1 MDLTSKNSPLSLG
14 TEKIGKLLMQYAF
27 PAIVA
32 MTASSLY
39 NITDSIF
46 IGHGVGPLAIAGLA
60 ITFPLMNLAAAFG
73 AMIGVGASTLLSVR
87 LGQKDYDTA
96 NNILGN
102 VVTLNLILGVSYTL
116 IMLLFLDP
124 ILIFFGASVDT
135 LPYAHDFMVI
145 ILFGNVITHMF
156 MGLNAMLRSA
166 GSPKKAMYATI
177 YAVLI
182 NIVLNP
188 LFIFV
193 FEWGIKGSAY
203 ATVIAQVVVLMWQLK
218 LFSNRNMFIHFR
230 RGTFRLRRSIVKH
243 SIAIGMAPFL
253 MNAASCIIVVL
264 INRGLMQHGGDMA
277 VGAYGIVNR
286 VAFLFIM
293 IVIGLTQ
300 GMQPI
305 AGYNYGARNY
315 SRVID
320 VFKKTVFGA
329 TIALC
334 AGTFIAEV
342 FPHFVA
348 SLFTSDEQLIDIAVV
363 GLRIVFMT
371 YPIVG
376 LQIVGSHLFQSI
388 GMANKA
394 IFLSVSRQVIFL
406 IPFLLIFPYFWGING
421 VWFTM
426 PTADIIATIITLFVL
441 MRQLRQFKKYSYGES
456 DNYYR
461 TPVR

>member
-1 MDLTSKNSPLSLG
+1 MDVTTKNSPLSLG
-14 TEKIGKLLMQYAF
+14 TEKVGKLLMQYAL
-27 PAIVA
+27 PAIIA

-87 LGQKDYDTA
+87 LGQKDYETA

-102 VVTLNLILGVSYTL
+102 VVTLNLILGLSYTFV
-116 IMLLFLDP
+116 MLLFLDP
-124 ILIFFGASVDT
+124 ILIFFGASADT

-145 ILFGNVITHMF
+145 ILCGNVITHMF

-177 YAVLI
+177 FAVLI

-203 ATVIAQVVVLMWQLK
+203 ATVIAQVIVLMWQLK
-218 LFSNRNMFIHFR
+218 LFNDRNMFIHFR
-230 RGTFRLRRSIVKH
+230 RGTFSLRSSIVKH
-243 SIAIGMAPFL
+243 SVAIGMAPFL
-253 MNAASCIIVVL
+253 MNAASCVIVVL

-305 AGYNYGARNY
+305 AGYNYGAKNY
-315 SRVID
+315 SRVTD
-320 VFKKTVFGA
+320 VLRKTILGA

-334 AGTFIAEV
+334 VGTFIAEV
-342 FPHFVA
+342 FPFFVA
-348 SLFTSDEQLIDIAVV
+348 SLFTSDKQLIDMAVV

-376 LQIVGSHLFQSI
+376 IQIVGSHLFQSI

-426 PTADIIATIITLFVL
+426 PTADVIATIITFFVL
-441 MRQLRQFKKYSYGES
+441 MRQLHQFKKQA
-456 DNYYR
+456 
-461 TPVR
+461 

>member
-1 MDLTSKNSPLSLG
+1 MDVTAKNSPLSLG
-14 TEKIGKLLMQYAF
+14 TEKVGKLLMQYAL
-27 PAIVA
+27 PAIIA

-46 IGHGVGPLAIAGLA
+46 IGHGVGALAIAGLA

-102 VVTLNLILGVSYTL
+102 VVTLNLILGLSYTFV
-116 IMLLFLDP
+116 MLLFLDP
-124 ILIFFGASVDT
+124 ILIFFGASADT

-145 ILFGNVITHMF
+145 ILCGNVITHMF

-166 GSPKKAMYATI
+166 GSPRKAMYATI
-177 YAVLI
+177 FAVLI

-203 ATVIAQVVVLMWQLK
+203 ATVIAQIVVLMWQLK
-218 LFSNRNMFIHFR
+218 LFNNRDMFIHFR
-230 RGTFRLRRSIVKH
+230 RGTFRLRSSIVKH
-243 SIAIGMAPFL
+243 TIAIGMAPFL
-253 MNAASCIIVVL
+253 MNAASCVIIVL

-277 VGAYGIVNR
+277 VGAYGIANR
-286 VAFLFIM
+286 IAFLFIM

-305 AGYNYGARNY
+305 AGYNYGAKKY

-320 VFKKTVFGA
+320 VFKKTVLGA
-329 TIALC
+329 TIVLC
-334 AGTFIAEV
+334 IGTFIAEV

-406 IPFLLIFPYFWGING
+406 IPFLLIFPRFWGING

-426 PTADIIATIITLFVL
+426 PTADIIATIITFFVL
-441 MRQLRQFKKYSYGES
+441 MRQLRQFKK
-456 DNYYR
+456 
-461 TPVR
+461 

>member
-1 MDLTSKNSPLSLG
+1 MDVTAKNSPLSLG
-14 TEKIGKLLMQYAF
+14 TEKVGKLLMQYAL
-27 PAIVA
+27 PAIIA

-87 LGQKDYDTA
+87 LGQKDYETA

-102 VVTLNLILGVSYTL
+102 VVTLNLILGLSYTFV
-116 IMLLFLDP
+116 MLLFLDP
-124 ILIFFGASVDT
+124 ILIFFGASADT

-145 ILFGNVITHMF
+145 ILCGNVITHMF

-177 YAVLI
+177 FAVLI

-203 ATVIAQVVVLMWQLK
+203 ATVIAQVIVLMWQLK
-218 LFSNRNMFIHFR
+218 LFNDRNMFIHFR
-230 RGTFRLRRSIVKH
+230 RGTFSLRSSIVKH
-243 SIAIGMAPFL
+243 SVAIGMAPFL
-253 MNAASCIIVVL
+253 MNAASCVIVVL

-305 AGYNYGARNY
+305 AGYNYGAKNY
-315 SRVID
+315 SRVTD
-320 VFKKTVFGA
+320 VLRKTVLGA

-334 AGTFIAEV
+334 VGTFIAEV

-348 SLFTSDEQLIDIAVV
+348 SLFTSDKQLIDMAVV

-376 LQIVGSHLFQSI
+376 IQIVGSHLFQSI

-426 PTADIIATIITLFVL
+426 PTADVIATIITFFVL
-441 MRQLRQFKKYSYGES
+441 MRQLHQFKKQA
-456 DNYYR
+456 
-461 TPVR
+461 